1 MRTSSQLLLN
11 FLLNAAWQIAL
22 IAALASLSARLF
34 RSSAARYRHWL
45 WVGAFCLAFL
55 VPAATSIRA
64 YFEIAAPATVIE
76 PILIPEPVVQTQ
88 IENTGGAVSGVSS
101 VIRLNMDL
109 GVILIGLYAIFLLFR
124 SFKLVQAWQT
134 TRSIRRNAL
143 ELDADENIAAII
155 NKCESDL
162 AAGSRSIRV
171 MRSETL
177 PVPVTMGLAHPVI
190 ILPDALLREGNTEL
204 LTSAIGHE
212 LIHVTRNDYVLN
224 FIYELLYL
232 PLSFHPAAALLRR
245 RIKQTREL
253 CCDELVAARIL
264 NAEVYARSLLQ
275 LAGSAPTLRQLSV
288 TTTVGIA
295 DADILEARIMS
306 LLSKPRIT
314 TRWKKMLLVIVPIL
328 LLAPCVAAAAFN
340 MRFDLESSVV
350 QDPAK
355 EEVRYK
361 KQDADL
367 DKQKREIVAQME
379 RLKADAARLD
389 AQKESRAND
398 PEFAK
403 QRRQV
408 AEQMIAVKARA
419 AQLEMQKERV
429 TYMYDEP
436 AAREEIE
443 KRREL
448 EIEMK
453 AIRQAALV
461 TLARI
466 NMDQAIQI
474 ATSQQPGKVMTASLD
489 AKGWEEPGKLA
500 RDGVVFYHVV
510 IADEVNNG
518 STHVWVNAVD
528 GTVIKTEKELPRK
541 QRSPEN

>member
-22 IAALASLSARLF
+22 IAALASLGAWLL

-55 VPAATSIRA
+55 VPAATAIRTSV
-64 YFEIAAPATVIE
+64 ETVTASTSIE
-76 PILIPEPVVQTQ
+76 PILVDEPIQLPSLDQSTS
-88 IENTGGAVSGVSS
+88 TTSGVLPS
-101 VIRLNMDL
+101 VIQLNTNLVFWLL
-109 GVILIGLYAIFLLFR
+109 GIYGIFLLYR
-124 SFKLVQAWQT
+124 SFKLVQAWRN

-177 PVPVTMGLAHPVI
+177 PVPVTMGLARPVI

-212 LIHVTRNDYVLN
+212 LIHVKRNDYVLN

-264 NAEVYARSLLQ
+264 NAEVYARSLLR

-306 LLSKPRIT
+306 LLSKPKMT
-314 TRWKKMLLVIVPIL
+314 TRWRKMLLVIVSIL
-328 LLAPCVAAAAFN
+328 LLVPCVAAAAFN
-340 MRFDLESSVV
+340 VRFDLETIV

-361 KQDADL
+361 VQEIDR
-367 DKQKREIVAQME
+367 DKLKREIAAQME
-379 RLKADAARLD
+379 TLRAEAERLD

-403 QRRQV
+403 QRQKV
-408 AEQMIAVKARA
+408 AEQMTAVKARA
-419 AQLEMQKERV
+419 AQLEMQKERRSF
-429 TYMYDEP
+429 DP
-436 AAREEIE
+436 AFAEELE
-443 KRREL
+443 RRREL
-448 EIEMK
+448 ELQARDIK
-453 AIRQAALV
+453 QAALV
-461 TLARI
+461 KLARI

-474 ATSQQPGKVMTASLD
+474 ATSQQPGKVMAANLD
-489 AKGWEEPGKLA
+489 AKGWEELGKLGK
-500 RDGVVFYHVV
+500 DGVVFYHVE
-510 IADEVNNG
+510 IADEINNG

-541 QRSPEN
+541 QRRPENQ

>member
-22 IAALASLSARLF
+22 IAALASAGAWLL

-45 WVGAFCLAFL
+45 WVVAFCLAFL

-76 PILIPEPVVQTQ
+76 PIPISESVVQTQ
-88 IENTGGAVSGVSS
+88 IENSSGSVSVLPP
-101 VIRLNMDL
+101 VIQLNADL
-109 GVILIGLYAIFLLFR
+109 ALILIGLYAIFLLYR
-124 SFKLVQAWQT
+124 SFKLVQAWRN
-134 TRSIRRNAL
+134 TRLIKRNAL
-143 ELDADENIAAII
+143 ELEADENIAAII

-162 AAGSRSIRV
+162 ATGSKSIRV

-177 PVPVTMGLAHPVI
+177 PVPVTMGLAQPVI

-212 LIHVTRNDYVLN
+212 FIHVTRNDYVLN

-253 CCDELVAARIL
+253 SCDELVAARIL
-264 NAEVYARSLLQ
+264 DAEVYARSLLR
-275 LAGSAPTLRQLSV
+275 LAGSAPALRQLSV

-306 LLSKPRIT
+306 LLTKPRMT
-314 TRWKKMLLVIVPIL
+314 TRWKKMLLVVVSIL
-328 LLAPCVAAAAFN
+328 LLVPCVAAAAFN
-340 MRFDLESSVV
+340 MRFDLESSLV
-350 QDPAK
+350 QDPVK

-361 KQDADL
+361 VADTDL
-367 DKQKREIVAQME
+367 DKQKRELATQME
-379 RLKADAARLD
+379 SLKAEAARLEG
-389 AQKESRAND
+389 QRQSRAND
-398 PEFAK
+398 PEFAR
-403 QRRQV
+403 QRQRI

-419 AQLEMQKERV
+419 AQLEVQNERRSFDPAFA
-429 TYMYDEP
+429 DELE
-436 AAREEIE
+436 R
-443 KRREL
+443 RREL
-448 EIEMK
+448 ERQVRDIK
-453 AIRQAALV
+453 QAALV
-461 TLARI
+461 VLARI

-474 ATSQQPGKVMTASLD
+474 ANSQQPGKVMAATLD
-489 AKGWEEPGKLA
+489 AKGWEEPGKLGK
-500 RDGVVFYHVV
+500 DGVVFYHVE

-541 QRSPEN
+541 QRSPER

>member
-1 MRTSSQLLLN
+1 MRISSQLLLN

-22 IAALASLSARLF
+22 ITALASAAAWLL
-34 RSSAARYRHWL
+34 RSSSARYRHWL
-45 WVGAFCLAFL
+45 WVAAFCLAFL

-64 YFEIAAPATVIE
+64 YFEIAPPATVIE
-76 PILIPEPVVQTQ
+76 PILIREPVGQTQ
-88 IENTGGAVSGVSS
+88 IESTSPSVSVLPS
-101 VIRLNMDL
+101 VIQLNTDL
-109 GVILIGLYAIFLLFR
+109 AVILIGLYGIFLLYR
-124 SFKLVQAWQT
+124 SFRLVQAWRN
-134 TRSIRRNAL
+134 TRLIKRNAREL
-143 ELDADENIAAII
+143 EADEDIAAII

-162 AAGSRSIRV
+162 ATGSKSIRV

-177 PVPVTMGLAHPVI
+177 PVPVTMGLAQPVI

-204 LTSAIGHE
+204 LTCAIGHE
-212 LIHVTRNDYVLN
+212 FIHVTRNDYVLN
-224 FIYELLYL
+224 FVYELLYL

-253 CCDELVAARIL
+253 SCDELVAARIL

-275 LAGSAPTLRQLSV
+275 LAGSAPALRQLSV

-306 LLSKPRIT
+306 LLAKPRMT
-314 TRWKKMLLVIVPIL
+314 TRWKKLLLVIVSIL
-328 LLAPCVAAAAFN
+328 LLVPSVAAAAFN
-340 MRFDLESSVV
+340 MRFDLESSLV

-361 KQDADL
+361 VQEMDR
-367 DKQKREIVAQME
+367 DKMKREIVTQME
-379 RLKADAARLD
+379 SLKAEAARLEE
-389 AQKESRAND
+389 QRESRASD
-398 PEFAK
+398 PEFAR
-403 QRRQV
+403 QRQKI

-419 AQLEMQKERV
+419 AQMEVEMQKERRPF
-429 TYMYDEP
+429 DP
-436 AAREEIE
+436 AFGEEIE
-443 KRREL
+443 RRREL
-448 EIEMK
+448 E
-453 AIRQAALV
+453 RQARDIKQRALV

-474 ATSQQPGKVMTASLD
+474 ATSQQPGKVMAANLD
-489 AKGWEEPGKLA
+489 AKGWEELGKLGK
-500 RDGVVFYHVV
+500 DGVVFYHVE

-541 QRSPEN
+541 QRSPE